1 MSPSDDAPA
10 ATPPFDAYA
19 ALGLDAAERAS
30 IDAARVKSAYRRMA
44 LATHPDK
51 NDGDSRAF
59 KRVAMAYKILGDA
72 ERRAAYDASG
82 GVEGEDARDALET
95 EIDISEVGFANTLVA
110 SVISSLGV
118 NIKTAVPVKAL
129 EAVRRGETTGG
140 VVDAT
145 MGCKL
150 SESARKGEIRLF
162 RCALSEEDVRR
173 GVVVSATS
181 PSGDKFKLLK
191 FDRASNGDG
200 GLELSLQEVSAK
212 FDSVKPKRSHAGFY
226 FTGHKSYNYEP
237 FELIKMS
244 KLESRDLAM
253 FHALDNWTPRECV
266 SISPGEHVFGVYGD
280 NFFDKCKFEFEI
292 FVVGTKT
299 SDGAVLEPSKI
310 REIETKM
317 SKKRDDLMRFEKEYL
332 AAKSAFEKV
341 VVRHQ
346 QEADEVKALI
356 AAREAAYC
364 ALTLPSVTVK
374 EAEEPSGGASSSGFA
389 MPTIDTS
396 ALKNAFNSF
405 SNPFTSK
412 K

>member
-1 MSPSDDAPA
+1 MTTFLDEADQRGVIEAVRRAVDESDGRVTALWVTHRLEELEFADGAAYMEDGVVVKLGTGKDIREFIREQARPIRRRVARELMLYHTHPVAHLAPA
-10 ATPPFDAYA
+10 RAPHSSPRPRCRPPTTPPPRPPPFDAYA

-145 MGCKL
+145 VGCKL

-181 PSGDKFKLLK
+181 PSRG
-191 FDRASNGDG
+191 
-200 GLELSLQEVSAK
+200 
-212 FDSVKPKRSHAGFY
+212 
-226 FTGHKSYNYEP
+226 
-237 FELIKMS
+237 
-244 KLESRDLAM
+244 
-253 FHALDNWTPRECV
+253 
-266 SISPGEHVFGVYGD
+266 
-280 NFFDKCKFEFEI
+280 
-292 FVVGTKT
+292 
-299 SDGAVLEPSKI
+299 
-310 REIETKM
+310 
-317 SKKRDDLMRFEKEYL
+317 
-332 AAKSAFEKV
+332 
-341 VVRHQ
+341 
-346 QEADEVKALI
+346 
-356 AAREAAYC
+356 
-364 ALTLPSVTVK
+364 
-374 EAEEPSGGASSSGFA
+374 
-389 MPTIDTS
+389 
-396 ALKNAFNSF
+396 
-405 SNPFTSK
+405 
-412 K
+412 